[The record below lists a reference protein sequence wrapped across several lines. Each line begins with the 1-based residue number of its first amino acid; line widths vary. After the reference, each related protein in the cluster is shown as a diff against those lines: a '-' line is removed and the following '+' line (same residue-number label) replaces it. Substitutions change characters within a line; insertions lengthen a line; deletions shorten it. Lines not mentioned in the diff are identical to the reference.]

1 MKQHFESVPI
11 SIRAGINYTAIV
23 RVFPARQAPHVS
35 ADHPR
40 YLSPGEPARIQ
51 IIRILNKAATDVTDT
66 LHYTTRKSISDA
78 VSIKLGV
85 KEVVS

>member
-1 MKQHFESVPI
+1 MKPRFESVPV
-11 SIRAGINYTAIV
+11 SIGAGINYTAIV

-40 YLSPGEPARIQ
+40 YMSPGEPARIQ
-51 IIRILNKAATDVTDT
+51 IIRILNNAAADVTDT
-66 LHYTTRKSISDA
+66 LHYTTRRSIEEA
-78 VSIKLGV
+78 VSHKLGT